1 MTDILDDPSNLRA
14 LYSVIE
20 PCLRSDGTVDPV
32 CTARTSGNI
41 AGNAPTVSDIGE
53 AATGD
58 GIDLTAN
65 PNLKGWWITLD
76 GCKDSSLNSVPC
88 KTMAGLDN
96 PNAVFKT
103 ERVVTE
109 PLAATSGAVFFS
121 TITPTSD
128 PCEYGGRSYLWA
140 VRFDTGGTVVPYGIL
155 MGKAIIQRSTG
166 EIQQIDLA
174 TAFTTAGGGQAGQ
187 RKTTASF
194 GLTGSGGI
202 SIIVPPKPL
211 NQILHIKKR

>member
-14 LYSVIE
+14 LYGVIE
-20 PCLRSDGTVDPV
+20 PCFRSDGTVDPV
-32 CTARTSGNI
+32 CTTIASGSNI
-41 AGNAPTVSDIGE
+41 ATGAP
-53 AATGD
+53 AASNLGD
-58 GIDLTAN
+58 ATSAGIDLTAS
-65 PNLKGWWITLD
+65 PNLKGWWIMLD
-76 GCKDSSLNSVPC
+76 GCKDSNLAPVDCTVSGV
-88 KTMAGLDN
+88 DN
-96 PNAVFKT
+96 PAAVFKA

-121 TITPTSD
+121 TITPTAD
-128 PCEYGGRSYLWA
+128 PCEYGGRSFLWA
-140 VRFDTGGTVVPYGIL
+140 VRFDTGGTLVPFGIL
-155 MGKAIIQRSTG
+155 KGKAIIQRSTG
-166 EIQQIDLA
+166 EIEQIDLA